1 MKYRFADVVID
12 SFAHCVMHRAQ
23 VVRVTNIEFRLL
35 EYLAQNAD
43 QTMLARGYLEPCLG
57 TAISVR
63 HGHTWLVFQ
72 KSQTEIGF
80 DW

>member
-43 QTMLARGYLEPCLG
+43 QICSREDILNHVLGQQFQYDTGTRGWFPKNPK
-57 TAISVR
+57 R
-63 HGHTWLVFQ
+63 
-72 KSQTEIGF
+72 K
-80 DW
+80 